1 MLKRIITAA
10 FLGATLAQ
18 AQPSALSGPQ
28 IRELVAG
35 ATLVIVT
42 PLGTRLPVHYARDGR
57 LSGDAGALAA
67 YLGADVD
74 KGRWW
79 VASDQLCHKWNR
91 WFGSEPQCM
100 RLSKEGPTI
109 HLRSQEGYEVTG
121 TVAAAP
127 ALQAKAVPP
136 RAEPDRAR
144 QATPPDVP
152 APRPAAPEERPRQA
166 VEPAS
171 QPPQEAAKEA
181 PALVAPAPVP
191 ASAAKAPLAPAT
203 AVPSANLPSP
213 AELKEAVGQAAPA
226 PVPASAAKAPLAP
239 VAALPS
245 AGPPSPAEPGA
256 SRAAQPGFGSGFRV
270 VNIRGDDVLNVR
282 SGPSAD
288 FDIVGGLP
296 PGSRGVAIT
305 SACRSAWC
313 PVQHRATNGW
323 VNSAYL
329 APEEPASPLPRSSA
343 PVLGEA
349 LASPGLRDAPDA
361 PRTCLTA
368 EVRALLDRV
377 ERQFGPVKT
386 ISTCR
391 PGAFIAGTGH
401 PSRHAS
407 GNAVDFLA
415 GTRKAAIVEWLIA
428 NHRDGGT
435 MTYADMD
442 HIHIDVGPHF
452 VSIANGPHWL
462 SWRDSARDFPHPQ
475 RPVSRA
481 N

>member
-35 ATLVIVT
+35 ATVVIVT
-42 PLGTRLPVHYARDGR
+42 PLGTKLPVHYARDGR
-57 LSGDAGALAA
+57 LSGEAGALAA

-121 TVAAAP
+121 TVAVAP

-152 APRPAAPEERPRQA
+152 APRPAAPQGLPRQP

-181 PALVAPAPVP
+181 LALVVPAPVP

-213 AELKEAVGQAAPA
+213 AEL
-226 PVPASAAKAPLAP
+226 
-239 VAALPS
+239 
-245 AGPPSPAEPGA
+245 GA
-256 SRAAQPGFGSGFRV
+256 SRAAQPGFGSGIQGRQ
-270 VNIRGDDVLNVR
+270 RPRRRRAQRPQR
-282 SGPSAD
+282 S
-288 FDIVGGLP
+288 VGGFRHRRRARARQPRGRDHQRLP
-296 PGSRGVAIT
+296 LGMVPGAAPRNERVGQRHLPCPRRAGVA
-305 SACRSAWC
+305 
-313 PVQHRATNGW
+313 
-323 VNSAYL
+323 
-329 APEEPASPLPRSSA
+329 ASRSSA
-343 PVLGEA
+343 SALGEA

-361 PRTCLTA
+361 PRACLTA

-377 ERQFGPVKT
+377 ERQFGPVKA
-386 ISTCR
+386 ISACR
-391 PGAFIAGTGH
+391 PGAFIAGTAH

-442 HIHIDVGPHF
+442 HIHVNVGPHF

-462 SWRDSARDFPHPQ
+462 SWRDSARDFPT
-475 RPVSRA
+475 RRVR
-481 N
+481 

>member
-28 IRELVAG
+28 IKELVAG

-42 PLGTRLPVHYARDGR
+42 PLGTKLPVHYARDGR
-57 LSGDAGALAA
+57 LSGEAGALAA

-91 WFGSEPQCM
+91 WFGSEPQCL
-100 RLSKEGPTI
+100 RLSKEGHTI
-109 HLRSQEGYEVTG
+109 RLRSQDGYEVTG
-121 TVAAAP
+121 RVAAAP
-127 ALQAKAVPP
+127 VLQAKAVPP
-136 RAEPDRAR
+136 RAEPERGW
-144 QATPPDVP
+144 QAAPPDAP
-152 APRPAAPEERPRQA
+152 APAPAAPEERPRQP
-166 VEPAS
+166 VETAS
-171 QPPQEAAKEA
+171 KPPQEAAKETL
-181 PALVAPAPVP
+181 ALVAPAPVP
-191 ASAAKAPLAPAT
+191 ASAAKAPLAPAA
-203 AVPSANLPSP
+203 AVPSASLPSP
-213 AELKEAVGQAAPA
+213 VEPKEAVALVPPA
-226 PVPASAAKAPLAP
+226 PVPASAAKASLAP
-239 VAALPS
+239 AAVPS
-245 AGPPSPAEPGA
+245 ASPPSPAEPGA
-256 SRAAQPGFGSGFRV
+256 SRAAQPAFRSGFRV
-270 VNIRGDDVLNVR
+270 VNVRGHDVLNVR
-282 SGPSAD
+282 SGPSSD
-288 FDIVGGLP
+288 SDIVGGLP
-296 PGSRGVAIT
+296 PGSRGIAIT

-323 VNSAYL
+323 VNRAYL

-343 PVLGEA
+343 AALGEA
-349 LASPGLRDAPDA
+349 VASPSLRDAADA
-361 PRTCLTA
+361 PRACLTA

-377 ERQFGPVKT
+377 ERQFGPVKA

-391 PGAFIAGTGH
+391 PGAFIAGTAH
-401 PSRHAS
+401 LSRHAS

-415 GTRKAAIVEWLIA
+415 GTRKAAIVEWLMA